1 MARGK
6 DTMVRENDREEIT
19 VSDGLQLGRTTIDQ
33 TEIHTAEDEVDQLK
47 KQNAKVSISG
57 LASRGCRERSHAC
70 AIRYAYSSFTES
82 CTGPCR
88 RTWNCTSC
96 RERWLQERKLA

>member
-33 TEIHTAEDEVDQLK
+33 TELNTVEGEVDQLK
-47 KQNAKVSISG
+47 EANAQV
-57 LASRGCRERSHAC
+57 RM
-70 AIRYAYSSFTES
+70 
-82 CTGPCR
+82 
-88 RTWNCTSC
+88 
-96 RERWLQERKLA
+96 